1 MTESFFSASSAVF
14 LVAIVPN
21 RLQPN
26 QLEWTNI
33 WQNIFFKLYR
43 HP

>member
-1 MTESFFSASSAVF
+1 MTGSFFSASSAVF

-43 HP
+43 RP